1 MNAAWPT
8 VSFGELTRLERR
20 PVDVVADCQYQEIGT
35 YSYGRGIF
43 HKQPRSGL
51 EVGNKDLFLMREGDL
66 ILQVT
71 FAWEGAIALCSKA
84 EDGLYGSVRYPT
96 FRVNEDRCF
105 APFLAK
111 YLCTRQGLEQIGRIC
126 PGSAGRNRVLSLKR
140 LPGITIPLP
149 PLSEQRR
156 IVERIEELT
165 AKVGEARG
173 LRTEAELERSALS
186 ASVLDKLLPKTAQ
199 ERALGELVEV
209 DASISY
215 GVLVP
220 GPDTDDGVPFV
231 RVQDLSIKN
240 PSKLPNKRISP
251 AISAQYKRTEL
262 RGGEV
267 LVGVVGSIGKIG
279 LAPPTWAGANI
290 ARAVCRIIPSKKL
303 DSRFLAETLSG
314 RKCQDFFRE
323 QTRTLA
329 QPTLN
334 IGQLERTPIRLP
346 SLEEQHRIVAE
357 LDALQSKVDA
367 VKTLQTET
375 AAQLGAL
382 LPAILDKAFKGEL

>member
-1 MNAAWPT
+1 M
-8 VSFGELTRLERR
+8 
-20 PVDVVADCQYQEIGT
+20 
-35 YSYGRGIF
+35 
-43 HKQPRSGL
+43 
-51 EVGNKDLFLMREGDL
+51 
-66 ILQVT
+66 
-71 FAWEGAIALCSKA
+71 
-84 EDGLYGSVRYPT
+84 
-96 FRVNEDRCF
+96 
-105 APFLAK
+105 
-111 YLCTRQGLEQIGRIC
+111 
-126 PGSAGRNRVLSLKR
+126 
-140 LPGITIPLP
+140 
-149 PLSEQRR
+149 
-156 IVERIEELT
+156 
-165 AKVGEARG
+165 GEARG